1 MNGHHTLLALSVLAA
16 LVSAACN
23 RTTTTTPAA
32 AAAAKSDA
40 KPGARELRVAP
51 ELQKKWGLSTGAV
64 SRVSVSGAVT
74 LPGVLALN
82 QLRTARVS
90 SLLEGTVSAVNVDQG
105 QQVRKGDALL
115 VLQSP
120 ALAEAESGYIQAHAR
135 RAVARRELDRAR
147 ELMKDEAIQQKEL
160 QRRQA
165 DFEATTTDI
174 GLAEARL
181 HALGLDHP
189 QLDALIQRANKPGAD
204 LSDVVEPTFTVRAPL
219 DGRVISRDVVVG
231 EHVHPDKLLFVVSDL
246 STLWAMLD
254 AREKDLP
261 NVLQGARVTLSTEV
275 YQDRH
280 FEGSVSRVGDTVDE
294 ALRTIKV
301 RVDVPNP
308 GLVLK
313 PNMFVQGSLDTKG
326 ASKHDVMAVPEEAIQ
341 TIDGEPAVFVATGER
356 GFVARPVAIGDRIGK
371 ARTILRGLD
380 GSEVVVVAGAF
391 NLKAELLKNSFAGE

>member
-1 MNGHHTLLALSVLAA
+1 MNRHVILALSVLTASTLA
-16 LVSAACN
+16 SCH
-23 RTTTTTPAA
+23 RTTAPPPPAETEV
-32 AAAAKSDA
+32 KSDT
-40 KPGARELRVAP
+40 KPGARELRVTP
-51 ELQKKWGLSTGAV
+51 ELQQKWGLSTGEV
-64 SRVSVSGAVT
+64 SRVSVAGAVT

-90 SLLEGTVSAVNVDQG
+90 SLLEGTVSSVSVDQG
-105 QQVRKGDALL
+105 QQVRKGDVLL
-115 VLQSP
+115 VVQSP
-120 ALAEAESGYIQAHAR
+120 ALAEAESTYIQAHAR

-165 DFEATTTDI
+165 DFDSATTDI

-181 HALGLDHP
+181 HALGMDHP
-189 QLDALIQRANKPGAD
+189 QLDALIQRAGKPGAD

-261 NVLQGARVTLSTEV
+261 NVVQGARVTLSTEV
-275 YQDRH
+275 YQDRR

-294 ALRTIKV
+294 SLRTIKV

-326 ASKHDVMAVPEEAIQ
+326 ASKHDVMAVPEDAVQ
-341 TIDGEPAVFVATGER
+341 TIDGEPAVFVAAGER
-356 GFVARPVAIGDRIGK
+356 GFVARPVAVGDRVGK

-380 GSEVVVVAGAF
+380 GSERVVVTGAF
-391 NLKAELLKNSFAGE
+391 NLKAELLKSSFAGE